1 MATKILPSNH
11 QTADT
16 VAAQFCV
23 TVRDYPD
30 RVALRWKD
38 GDDFR
43 QLTWAEYSQS
53 AGRAAQ
59 ALSDL
64 GLEKGQR
71 VVLMM
76 RNRPEFHIADMATV
90 LLGATPVSIYNSSSP
105 EQIEYLAT
113 HCEATVAIVEDVEL
127 LDRFMA
133 VRNNIP
139 TLKYV
144 VVIDDDKKI
153 PAEVLRWSTFL
164 EGESIDIVAAAAKVL
179 PTDLATV
186 IYTSGTTGPPKGV
199 MLDHAN
205 VMWTVNSLL
214 ECWRHQEPYF
224 SRMISYLPMAHVAER
239 MNTHYQGIAGVF
251 EVTTCP
257 DAAEIGK
264 YLAESRPQIFF
275 GVPRVWEKLQAGV
288 MAMARANP
296 EQLAMLEAAL
306 PIGERV
312 SEYRARGEDLPAGL
326 AAELTGAQPVFDF
339 VLNLLG
345 LDQVISA
352 ISGAAPIPMDT
363 LKFFRCLGLEMSEI
377 YGLSETSGP
386 MTWEPF
392 RVHLGTVGPP
402 IPGCEVTLADDGEV
416 MSRGGNIFRG
426 YLNDPERTGEV
437 LDANGWFAS
446 GDIGEFDA
454 DGYLKIID
462 RKKELIITAGGKNIS
477 PANLEAALKG
487 FPLIG
492 QVCVIGDQRP
502 FLSAIVVLDA
512 EVAPAWATQHG
523 IETSDLALLAHDPKV
538 VAEIESNVAEVNK
551 KYSRAEQI
559 KKFTVLDAEW
569 LPDSEELTP
578 TMKLKRRGVN
588 SKYSAQIEAMYA

>member
-1 MATKILPSNH
+1 MATKKSTGNH

-43 QLTWAEYSQS
+43 ELTWAEYSQS

-205 VMWTVNSLL
+205 VVWTVNSLL
-214 ECWRHQEPYF
+214 KCWRHREPYF

-251 EVTTCP
+251 EVTACP

-264 YLAESRPQIFF
+264 YLVESRPQIFF

-288 MAMARANP
+288 MAAARANP

-352 ISGAAPIPMDT
+352 ISGAAPISMDT
-363 LKFFRCLGLEMSEI
+363 LKFFRCLGLEMSEV

-392 RVHLGTVGPP
+392 RVHLGTVGLP

-588 SKYSAQIEAMYA
+588 SKYSTQIEAMYA